1 MIKSQKGQGLV
12 EFALTFT
19 LLAILLFGIMDFGR
33 VLYMNL
39 ALEHASREGA
49 RIASLGADNDYII
62 EKTIGA
68 AVGVGISED
77 HIELT
82 PEVERDSGEYATV
95 TISYEVSFITP
106 LTALMQNALM
116 EDSLELT
123 SETVMRV
130 E

>member
-49 RIASLGADNDYII
+49 RIASLGADNETII
-62 EKTIGA
+62 STTVDA
-68 AVGVGISED
+68 AVGVAISSD
-77 HIELT
+77 HITLN
-82 PEVERDSGEYATV
+82 PENDRDSGEYASV
-95 TISYEVSFITP
+95 TINYEVSFITP
-106 LTALMQNALM
+106 LTALMQSALM
-116 EDSLELT
+116 EDALELT

>member
-49 RIASLGADNDYII
+49 RIASLGADDITII
-62 EKTIGA
+62 DTTVDA
-68 AVGVGISED
+68 AVGVAISDD
-77 HIELT
+77 HITLT
-82 PEVERDSGEYATV
+82 PETDRESGEYASV
-95 TISYEVSFITP
+95 TINYEVSFITP
-106 LTALMQNALM
+106 LTALMQSALM
-116 EDSLELT
+116 EDTLELT